1 MVTSF
6 LNDFLYLYR
15 FMRNFLLFLGVFCS
29 HCIHIAIYA
38 QVNVRNSVNFT
49 ALTDSSMKAKPQV
62 LGFRVVLAFDG
73 NKELIDSL
81 KIKFQ
86 EKYPKT
92 EAYVW
97 YEAPNYKLAVGDFKT
112 EIEAQ
117 VLAKKLPLEFPL
129 TLIQKMPVNLSRID

>member
-1 MVTSF
+1 
-6 LNDFLYLYR
+6 
-15 FMRNFLLFLGVFCS
+15 MRYFLLPLGFFCS
-29 HCIHIAIYA
+29 CCIHITIYA
-38 QVNVRNSVNFT
+38 QVNVKNSANFT
-49 ALTDSSMKAKPQV
+49 ALTDSSMKAKPQI
-62 LGFRVVLAFDG
+62 LGFRIVLAFDG

-86 EKYPKT
+86 EKHPKT

-129 TLIQKMPVNLSRID
+129 TLVQKMPINLSRID

>member
-1 MVTSF
+1 
-6 LNDFLYLYR
+6 
-15 FMRNFLLFLGVFCS
+15 
-29 HCIHIAIYA
+29 
-38 QVNVRNSVNFT
+38 
-49 ALTDSSMKAKPQV
+49 MKAKPQV

-73 NKELIDSL
+73 NKEHIDSL

-97 YEAPNYKLAVGDFKT
+97 YESPNYKLAVGDFRT